1 MKFFMIKMLMTI
13 STLIMFLKTP
23 MSMGVFLL
31 IQTTLTTL
39 LISKMA
45 FTSWMSMVMF
55 LMFIGGLLILFM
67 YMSSIA
73 SNEKFKPNLK
83 LMIIF
88 LIMMFPMEEM
98 LMEIQTN
105 ELMSSNIKMDM
116 ISMSKIYNKKTMMM
130 TLFLFLYMLLS
141 MISVTVIVKMFKGP
155 LRAKNT

>member
-1 MKFFMIKMLMTI
+1 MKFLMIKIIMAI

-23 MSMGVFLL
+23 MSMGVLL
-31 IQTTLTTL
+31 LTQTTLATL
-39 LISKMA
+39 LICKMA
-45 FTSWMSMVMF
+45 LSSWMSMVMF
-55 LMFIGGLLILFM
+55 MMFIGGLLILFM

-73 SNEKFKPNLK
+73 SNEKFKPSLK
-83 LMIIF
+83 LVFVLIMIIT
-88 LIMMFPMEEM
+88 PTEEM
-98 LMEIQTN
+98 FMEIQTN
-105 ELMSSNIKMDM
+105 EMMSSNMKMDM